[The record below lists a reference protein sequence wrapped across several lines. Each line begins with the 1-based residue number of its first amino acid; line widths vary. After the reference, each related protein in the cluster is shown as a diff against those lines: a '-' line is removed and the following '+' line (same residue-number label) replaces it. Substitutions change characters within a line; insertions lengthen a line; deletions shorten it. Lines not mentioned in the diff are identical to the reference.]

1 MKGSKREKKG
11 DSLRRNK
18 TQAYVSDCF
27 AAAKKTN
34 FTANW
39 FDFE

>member
-1 MKGSKREKKG
+1 MKKKVIPLEG
-11 DSLRRNK
+11 NK

-27 AAAKKTN
+27 AAAAKKMERKN